1 MRKSIRLWYGISAM
15 ALSILAAAAGPSEA
29 EASSYE
35 YLKGPS
41 LTNGCTAYV
50 TDSADIYVSMDSYD
64 IVKTASAGE
73 SYTIVSDEGGGWMGV
88 TNGAVTGFVSQ
99 EQVEIYTADEWSAFQ
114 QDAEVQAQIAAAASN
129 ERRQQIVNF
138 ALQFIGYPY
147 VWGGTNPYT
156 GADCSGFV
164 RYIMQNAAGV
174 WLERTSCS
182 QACQGASVGADQ
194 IRPGDLVF
202 YAQGGQVNHVALY
215 IGNGQVVH
223 ASSEKS
229 GVKISRW
236 TYRQPVRI
244 ANVLGD

>member
-1 MRKSIRLWYGISAM
+1 MRRLRVWYGMVMM
-15 ALSILAAAAGPSEA
+15 ALGMLTAAAAASDA
-29 EASSYE
+29 EAAGYE
-35 YLKGPS
+35 SLRGPGG
-41 LTNGCTAYV
+41 LTTGCTAYV
-50 TDSADIYVSMDSYD
+50 TSSADIYVSMDSYD
-64 IVKTASAGE
+64 IAKTASAGE

-88 TNGAVTGFVSQ
+88 TDGTVSGFVSKD
-99 EQVEIYTADEWSAFQ
+99 QVEIYTEDEWAALQ
-114 QDAEVQAQIAAAASN
+114 QDEQVQAQIAAAASN

-138 ALQFIGYPY
+138 AMQFVGCPY

-156 GADCSGFV
+156 GVDCSGFV

-174 WLERTSCS
+174 CLERSSCS
-182 QACQGASVGADQ
+182 QACQGAQVGGDQ

-215 IGNGQVVH
+215 IGDGQVVH
-223 ASSEKS
+223 ASSEKT
-229 GVKISRW
+229 GVKVSRW

>member
-1 MRKSIRLWYGISAM
+1 MSKFRVWYRIGIM
-15 ALSILAAAAGPSEA
+15 ALSILTAAAAASEA
-29 EASSYE
+29 EAAEYE
-35 YLKGPS
+35 SLKGPGGLAS
-41 LTNGCTAYV
+41 GCTAYV
-50 TDSADIYVSMDSYD
+50 TGSADIYVSMDSYD

-99 EQVEIYTADEWSAFQ
+99 DQVEIYTADEWAAFQ
-114 QDAEVQAQIAAAASN
+114 QDAEAQAQIAAAASN

-138 ALQFIGYPY
+138 ALQFVGYPY

-202 YAQGGQVNHVALY
+202 YAKGGQVNHVALY
-215 IGNGQVVH
+215 IGDGQVVH

-229 GVKISRW
+229 GVKVSRW